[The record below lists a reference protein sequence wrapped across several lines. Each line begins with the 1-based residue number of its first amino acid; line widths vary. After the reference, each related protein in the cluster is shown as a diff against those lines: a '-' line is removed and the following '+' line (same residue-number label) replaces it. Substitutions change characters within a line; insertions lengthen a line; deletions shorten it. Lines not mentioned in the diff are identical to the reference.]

1 MFRKC
6 FNSYPRKFEGCF
18 RIVSKLFQ
26 RSLRWYFKGFK
37 FLKGKVKIKSLCI
50 FKMSGFQFLKHP
62 YFRDSSSNVNA
73 TAKRRLAND
82 NFDHFLSIFKFFS
95 PFLAFLAIY
104 VFNHLSPFRTLKIL
118 KFNLLILNN
127 SKFSQSLKKIGND
140 DEGLVDFSR
149 GATYMSTQH
158 LSHCQKK
165 SYPPPPQRNIALSR
179 RLLYKAPSYVNATFL
194 CRVAKIVHT
203 PLNETSPCRVDLS
216 TKRHHMSTRHFFVAL
231 PKNSYPPSKKH
242 CFVS

>member
-1 MFRKC
+1 MTL
-6 FNSYPRKFEGCF
+6 S
-18 RIVSKLFQ
+18 SKLSELWFFFLVKVKQ
-26 RSLRWYFKGFK
+26 NLN
-37 FLKGKVKIKSLCI
+37 FLKILKSCSFFEILVP
-50 FKMSGFQFLKHP
+50 MW
-62 YFRDSSSNVNA
+62 DSSSNVNA

-149 GATYMSTQH
+149 GATY
-158 LSHCQKK
+158 
-165 SYPPPPQRNIALSR
+165 
-179 RLLYKAPSYVNATFL
+179 VNATF
-194 CRVAKIVHT
+194 VT
-203 PLNETSPCRVDLS
+203 
-216 TKRHHMSTRHFFVAL
+216 L
-231 PKNSYPPSKKH
+231 PKKIIPPPSEKH
-242 CFVS
+242 CLVS

>member
-1 MFRKC
+1 MYQT
-6 FNSYPRKFEGCF
+6 SWG
-18 RIVSKLFQ
+18 
-26 RSLRWYFKGFK
+26 WAG
-37 FLKGKVKIKSLCI
+37 
-50 FKMSGFQFLKHP
+50 
-62 YFRDSSSNVNA
+62 DSSSNVNA

-149 GATYMSTQH
+149 GATYVNATFVT
-158 LSHCQKK
+158 LPKK
-165 SYPPPPQRNIALSR
+165 IIPPPQRNIALSHK
-179 RLLYKAPSYVNATFL
+179 LLYKVPFL

-203 PLNETSPCRVDLS
+203 P
-216 TKRHHMSTRHFFVAL
+216 
-231 PKNSYPPSKKH
+231 SKKLLL
-242 CFVS
+242 VL